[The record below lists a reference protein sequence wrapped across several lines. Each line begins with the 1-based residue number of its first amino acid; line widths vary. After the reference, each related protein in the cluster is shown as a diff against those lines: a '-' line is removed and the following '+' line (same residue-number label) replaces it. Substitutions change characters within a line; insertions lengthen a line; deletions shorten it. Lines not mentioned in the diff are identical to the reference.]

1 MKQFF
6 ASVLL
11 FAFAVLGL
19 SAQQSDPTLMKIN
32 GKNIPLSEFEYI
44 YNKNNT
50 NNVVDK
56 KSLEEY
62 VELFVNFKLKVE
74 EAIAQGLD
82 TTQSFKNELA
92 MYRNQLAEQYLKSDE
107 SVSEELLKTLYDRK
121 KEELQVS
128 HILIRIPEGGTANDT
143 TTAYNKAMEIY
154 KRTQKEDFETLARD
168 VSEDPSVSHNGGN
181 IGWISALRTPYT
193 FEDMAYQ
200 TPVGKVSMPIRTFIG
215 YHIIKVNDKRQ
226 SQGEVKVAH
235 ILLLND
241 RNNPDN
247 NESIQARADSIY
259 NLILAGED
267 FGELAVKFSQDP
279 GSASQKGELPWFESG
294 RMIPEFESAS
304 FALKNKGEVSKP
316 IASQFGWHIIKLIDK
331 KPLAE
336 FDELKKTLENY
347 LLQSDRVQTLPNTFI
362 ENLKKEYN
370 FVQDKEALNEI
381 YSLADKYAFADSAFV
396 AEGKK
401 LNKTFLSYAHMQI
414 PQSDFINHLAA
425 TGRGFRGI
433 RSDFIDIQLKDY
445 VYNKLIGFEQTQL
458 NRKYPEF
465 RNLMQEY
472 HDGILLFEVM
482 NKEVWEKA
490 SQDKEGLSK
499 FFEANKDEYAWTK
512 PHYKGRVILA
522 KDKASLRAAK
532 NILKRANPDSIDT
545 YIQKRLN
552 DSIQYVKVEKGLW
565 IQGENPVIDSKIF
578 KTGKYKPTKEYPY
591 YFVQGKMLKTH
602 PEDYTDV
609 RGVVTANYQDYL
621 EKEWIAALRAKY
633 PVEIDEKVLK
643 TVKKN

>member
-1 MKQFF
+1 MKQVF

-19 SAQQSDPTLMKIN
+19 SAQQNDPTLMKIN

-44 YNKNNT
+44 YNKNNS

-62 VELFVNFKLKVE
+62 VDLFVNFKLKVE

-92 MYRNQLAEQYLKSDE
+92 MYRNQLAEQYLKTDE
-107 SVSEELLKTLYDRK
+107 SVSEDLLKMLYDRK
-121 KEELQVS
+121 QEEVEVS
-128 HILIRIPEGGTANDT
+128 HILIRIPESGTSNDT
-143 TTAYNKAMEIY
+143 IQVYNKALGIY
-154 KRTQKEDFETLARD
+154 KRAQKEDFEKLARE
-168 VSEDPSVSHNGGN
+168 VSEDPSVSHNGGY
-181 IGWISALRTPYT
+181 IGWISALRTPYS

-200 TPVGKVSMPIRTFIG
+200 TPVGKVSMPIRTFVG
-215 YHIIKVNDKRQ
+215 YHLIKVNAKRQ

-247 NESIQARADSIY
+247 NASIQARADSIY
-259 NLILAGED
+259 NLVMAGED
-267 FGELAVKFSQDP
+267 FGELAVEFSQDP
-279 GSASQKGELPWFESG
+279 GSASQKGELPWFGSG
-294 RMIPEFESAS
+294 QMIPVFEKAA
-304 FALKNKGEVSKP
+304 FALKNKGEISEP
-316 IASQFGWHIIKLIDK
+316 ISSQFGWHIIKLIDK
-331 KPLAE
+331 KPLAD
-336 FDELKKTLENY
+336 FAELKPVLTNQ
-347 LLQSDRVQTLPNTFI
+347 LLQSDRVQTQQNTFI

-370 FVQDKEALNEI
+370 FVLNNEALNEI
-381 YSLADKYAFADSAFV
+381 YALADKYAFADSLFR
-396 AEGKK
+396 AEGEK
-401 LNKTFLSYAHMQI
+401 LNKVLLSYAHMKI
-414 PQSDFINHLAA
+414 PQNDFINHLAA
-425 TGRGFRGI
+425 NGRGFRGV
-433 RSDFIDIQLKDY
+433 RSDFINIHLKDY

-490 SQDKEGLSK
+490 SLDTEGLSK
-499 FFEANKDEYAWTK
+499 FFEANKNEYAWEK
-512 PHYKGRVILA
+512 PHYKGRIIQA
-522 KDKASLRAAK
+522 KDKATLKAAK
-532 NILKRANPDSIDT
+532 KILKRANPDSIET
-545 YIQKRLN
+545 YIHKRLN
-552 DSIQYVKVEKGLW
+552 DSIQYVKATKGLW
-565 IQGENPVIDSKIF
+565 IQGENPIIDSKIF
-578 KTGKYKPTKEYPY
+578 KTGKYTPTKEYPY
-591 YFVQGKMLKTH
+591 YFVQGKILKTH

-621 EKEWIAALRAKY
+621 EKEWTAALREKY
-633 PVEIDEKVLK
+633 QVVIDEKVLK